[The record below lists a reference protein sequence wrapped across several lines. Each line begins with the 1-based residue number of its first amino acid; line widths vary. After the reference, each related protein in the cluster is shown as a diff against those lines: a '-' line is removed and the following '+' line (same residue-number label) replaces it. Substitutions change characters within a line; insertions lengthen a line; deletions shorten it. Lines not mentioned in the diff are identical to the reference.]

1 MSVNAEDDRR
11 RDREDDGQHVEERQ
25 VRPRSSAPHL
35 PGGVIG
41 VAYRNGRHHFFVP
54 SKTNTGGVIGVAYR
68 NGRHHFF
75 VPSKTNTFCGI
86 TYPYLMVDSG
96 CNSLLLP
103 FPQQDTEN
111 EARK

>member
-54 SKTNTGGVIGVAYR
+54 SKTNT
-68 NGRHHFF
+68 
-75 VPSKTNTFCGI
+75 FCGI